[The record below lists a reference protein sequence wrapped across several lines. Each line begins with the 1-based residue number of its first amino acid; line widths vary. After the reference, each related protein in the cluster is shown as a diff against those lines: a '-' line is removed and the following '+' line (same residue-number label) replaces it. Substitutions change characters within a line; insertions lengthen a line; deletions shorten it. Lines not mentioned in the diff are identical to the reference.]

1 MLSKQMRNIERPSL
15 TELNETIAAN
25 ICPAFLPKYQPH
37 PNYHAADWDMGS
49 SSSSSSSTT
58 PSSPDVY
65 YPSTYHISSHKSLLD
80 DVMLLCSHPAYK
92 FLDIK
97 VTPQTSTRS
106 VSYTYDSWYTLLK
119 TIQQLQLSG
128 SASERQIASHLK
140 YSLDHHDHHHSQHD
154 HQHPAQHRAAVLSN
168 VTSMTR
174 DMPSVVL
181 SAGSIH
187 SSVRSSPLSPSSI
200 SNSSSCIRSLASI
213 ITLHG
218 PDAHDAYT
226 QLTRQTP
233 SVSVST
239 LSPSHP
245 LDHYIHNRSDSQQS
259 HSTNKTNHSKS
270 SGNESYFRRAAELK
284 QQEQGLRI
292 SDLFSRSH
300 STLLSDC
307 GMSPVQV
314 YESNTPLN
322 SYQRA
327 TSILSN
333 SQAILPLLQRASQEG
348 AKLYEAGAY
357 VHQYTTYGIEKQDF
371 EVSWYG

>member
-15 TELNETIAAN
+15 TELKETIAAN
-25 ICPAFLPKYQPH
+25 ICPVFLPKYQPD
-37 PNYHAADWDMGS
+37 PYHATADWGDMRSSSSLS
-49 SSSSSSSTT
+49 SSSSSQ
-58 PSSPDVY
+58 
-65 YPSTYHISSHKSLLD
+65 KSLLD
-80 DVMLLCSHPAYK
+80 DVMQLCSHPAYK

-140 YSLDHHDHHHSQHD
+140 YSLDHHDHHNYHD
-154 HQHPAQHRAAVLSN
+154 HYPDHYPSQQRTAVLSN
-168 VTSMTR
+168 VTAMMR
-174 DMPSVVL
+174 DMPSAVL
-181 SAGSIH
+181 STGSSIH
-187 SSVRSSPLSPSSI
+187 SSRSSPHSPSS
-200 SNSSSCIRSLASI
+200 SRNASSCIRSLASI

-226 QLTRQTP
+226 QLTRPTAAAT
-233 SVSVST
+233 S
-239 LSPSHP
+239 SPSHP
-245 LDHYIHNRSDSQQS
+245 LDHPIHRSDG
-259 HSTNKTNHSKS
+259 KTNHSNTSNHSNNHS
-270 SGNESYFRRAAELK
+270 SSNSSTHSTSSTNESYFRKAAELK

-292 SDLFSRSH
+292 YDLFSRSH
-300 STLLSDC
+300 SSLLSDC
-307 GMSPVQV
+307 GMSPVQI

-357 VHQYTTYGIEKQDF
+357 VHQYTMYGIERQDF
-371 EVSWYG
+371 EVSWWW

>member
-1 MLSKQMRNIERPSL
+1 VFENETAQMLSKQMRNIERPSL
-15 TELNETIAAN
+15 AELNETIAAN

-49 SSSSSSSTT
+49 STT
-58 PSSPDVY
+58 PSDVY

-140 YSLDHHDHHHSQHD
+140 YSLDHHDYHDHHD
-154 HQHPAQHRAAVLSN
+154 HQHPSQHRAAVLSN

-181 SAGSIH
+181 STGSIH
-187 SSVRSSPLSPSSI
+187 SSVRSTPLSPSS

-226 QLTRQTP
+226 QLTRQTA
-233 SVSVST
+233 STSVST

-245 LDHYIHNRSDSQQS
+245 LDHTIPNRSDSQS